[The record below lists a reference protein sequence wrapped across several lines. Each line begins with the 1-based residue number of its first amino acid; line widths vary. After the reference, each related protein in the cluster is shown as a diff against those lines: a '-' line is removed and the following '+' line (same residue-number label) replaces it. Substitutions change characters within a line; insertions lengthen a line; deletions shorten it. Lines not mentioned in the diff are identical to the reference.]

1 MQHTLPKS
9 EPVAAVLPVFPAAS
23 PMLVMPALAM
33 PVLAI
38 LVLATLTAGCTLF
51 RPDPRDAMEPALPQG
66 YTLYSDEPG
75 ATARWWREFGNEE
88 LDALVEEGLNANLDI
103 GAAWGRLRQARASAV
118 QSGAD
123 AYPSLDGTADY
134 AHTHSG
140 GSGTRDATS
149 ESHSVGLSAAY
160 EVDFWGRVEAVARA
174 GQLDSEASREDLN
187 TTAMTVAGEI
197 VSKWM
202 QIQANRQKKRI
213 LHEQIEANKTYL
225 ELIELRFR
233 NSLATALDVYQQREN
248 VEQVKAE
255 LPPVESEEQLLL
267 HELALLLGRP
277 AGSVLV
283 ADAPLPALASLPGL
297 GLPAD
302 LLANRPDI
310 RSAGLD
316 LRSADWTVA
325 AARAD
330 RLPSV
335 TLGGE
340 AAYSGAQLATLFN
353 NWMFSLAAS
362 VVGPIFDGG
371 YRAAEVEKARGV
383 VDERLAAYK
392 STVLTAFKEVED
404 ALAQEKWQQR
414 YIEARQAQIAAARI
428 ELSEALSRYRQGL
441 DDYLPVLTALFTV
454 QELEVSEADDQA
466 DLLLYRVALH
476 RALGGTWTDDLVQ
489 PAGSEAGNA
498 VESDAAGI
506 EQRQT
511 NG

>member
-1 MQHTLPKS
+1 LQHSLSKS
-9 EPVAAVLPVFPAAS
+9 EPVTASLPAFLVAS
-23 PMLVMPALAM
+23 PMLVIL
-33 PVLAI
+33 VLAI
-38 LVLATLTAGCTLF
+38 LVLTTLTAGCTLF
-51 RPDPRDAMEPALPQG
+51 RPDPRDAMEPVLPQG
-66 YTLYSDEPG
+66 YALYSDEPQ
-75 ATARWWREFGNEE
+75 ATARWWREFGNKE

-134 AHTHSG
+134 SHTHSG
-140 GSGTRDATS
+140 GSSKRDATS
-149 ESHSVGLSAAY
+149 ESHSVGLSAGY
-160 EVDFWGRVEAVARA
+160 EVDFWGRVEAVATS

-187 TTAMTVAGEI
+187 TAAMTVAGEI
-197 VSKWM
+197 VSRWM
-202 QIQANRQKKRI
+202 RIQSNRQKKHI
-213 LHEQIEANKTYL
+213 LHEQIEANQTYL
-225 ELIELRFR
+225 ELVELRFR

-248 VEQVKAE
+248 VERVKAE

-277 AGSVLV
+277 AGSIRV
-283 ADAPLPALASLPGL
+283 ADAPLPGLASLPGL

-302 LLANRPDI
+302 LLASRPDI

-316 LRSADWTVA
+316 LRSADWAVA

-330 RLPSV
+330 RLPAV
-335 TLGGE
+335 TLGGT

-371 YRAAEVEKARGV
+371 YRVAEVEKARGV
-383 VDERLAAYK
+383 VDERLAVYK
-392 STVLTAFKEVED
+392 GAVLTAFKEVED

-414 YIEARQAQIAAARI
+414 YIEARQSQIAAARVN
-428 ELSEALSRYRQGL
+428 LSEALSRYRQGL

-454 QELEVSEADDQA
+454 QELEVSEVDDQA

-489 PAGSEAGNA
+489 PAGSESGSA
-498 VESDAAGI
+498 VESGADQAG
-506 EQRQT
+506 QRQT